1 MSTDSTDSKHTASYD
16 TIDFAIDSGVA
27 TLTLSRPDKLN
38 AFTEHM
44 HGEIRDAMTIV
55 TTETDIRCLLLTG
68 NGKGFCAGQD
78 LGDLDMSALS
88 DVLEKNYNP
97 LVKSIVNLDKPVIC
111 AVNGVAAGAGANLAL
126 ACDIVVAG
134 RSASFIQ
141 AFSKIGL
148 VPDAGGTWTL
158 PRVVG
163 APRAMALA
171 MLGEKVS
178 AEKAAAW
185 GMIWEVVDD
194 QDLATHT
201 HAMAR
206 HLASQPTAAL
216 AMTKKLLRESFAR
229 TLDDQLALE
238 RDFQAAASHT
248 ADFREG
254 VDAFL
259 NKRAARFT
267 GQ

>member
-1 MSTDSTDSKHTASYD
+1 MSTDINENGKTPPFE
-16 TIDFAIDSGVA
+16 TIDFQVDAGVA
-27 TLTLSRPDKLN
+27 TLVLSRPDKLN
-38 AFTEHM
+38 TFTEQM
-44 HGEIRDAMTIV
+44 HAEIRDALSV
-55 TTETDIRCLLLTG
+55 VATETDIRCLLITG

-78 LGDLDMSALS
+78 LADLDMSALS

-158 PRVVG
+158 PRTVG

-171 MLGEKVS
+171 MLGDKVS
-178 AEKAAAW
+178 AEQAAAW

-194 QDLATHT
+194 QDLSTHT
-201 HAMAR
+201 QALAR
-206 HLASQPTAAL
+206 HLAAQPTAAL
-216 AMTKKLLRESFAR
+216 ALTKRLLRESFSR
-229 TLDDQLALE
+229 TLEEQLDLE
-238 RDFQAAASHT
+238 RDFQSAASRT